1 MKLWKIE
8 RTDHVD
14 YDEYDSAIVR
24 ARSAGH
30 AVDLMFEDLDN
41 SVMSCGFQRDPQ
53 NFTVTQLTEAGHSG
67 VVIASFKAG

>member
-8 RTDHVD
+8 RTDHVG

-24 ARSAGH
+24 ARSANH

-41 SVMSCGFQRDPQ
+41 SVIPFGFQRDPQ
-53 NFTVTQLTEAGHSG
+53 NFTVTEVTEAGHSG
-67 VVIASFKAG
+67 VIIASFHAG

>member
-24 ARSAGH
+24 ARSANH
-30 AVDLMFEDLDN
+30 AVDLMFEDLGN
-41 SVMSCGFQRDPQ
+41 PVIPFGFQRDPQ
-53 NFTVTQLTEAGHSG
+53 NFTVTQLTDTGNAG
-67 VVIASFKAG
+67 VVLASFNAG